1 MARDEWQVCSGAP
14 GGLNLTMDIAR
25 THTSPGTAARLFR
38 RTVPV
43 VAASLLAIG
52 LVLLLSGFSQVP
64 AGTARSDIPTS
75 ENRVDVW
82 QELVEGVVRR
92 AVAVALEGFLVAR
105 LFHIEED
112 AGPQNPVDAIHLRA
126 VGIVGRFALGVVL
139 AVNGRPFLGH
149 LTGGHPQPETEKV
162 CRDRVQVQCTVC
174 RMAVQV
180 NRDTGDRD
188 VGQAQGDQQNL
199 PPGQV
204 EQAMAHPVNQG
215 VKRRR
220 IVQKHAWVS
229 RDAPVSG
236 KPGILGFRAEKRQDF
251 PFSERLMN

>member
-92 AVAVALEGFLVAR
+92 ANEFQVQAELGDGESSAKIAIETPLAFENNKDRLKPDYAGFLLGIAAVVLEMPLHVALTHQFGGAVAMWVVGGREAAGALAR
-105 LFHIEED
+105 
-112 AGPQNPVDAIHLRA
+112 PRWA
-126 VGIVGRFALGVVL
+126 VCPAS
-139 AVNGRPFLGH
+139 
-149 LTGGHPQPETEKV
+149 
-162 CRDRVQVQCTVC
+162 
-174 RMAVQV
+174 
-180 NRDTGDRD
+180 
-188 VGQAQGDQQNL
+188 
-199 PPGQV
+199 
-204 EQAMAHPVNQG
+204 
-215 VKRRR
+215 RRR
-220 IVQKHAWVS
+220 RWKVDSLA
-229 RDAPVSG
+229 R
-236 KPGILGFRAEKRQDF
+236 
-251 PFSERLMN
+251 

>member
-75 ENRVDVW
+75 ENRIDVW

-92 AVAVALEGFLVAR
+92 ANEFQVQAELGDGESSAKIAIETPLAFENNKDRLKPDYAGFLLGIAAVVQMNPATR
-105 LFHIEED
+105 L
-112 AGPQNPVDAIHLRA
+112 
-126 VGIVGRFALGVVL
+126 IVTGFGNTPATKY
-139 AVNGRPFLGH
+139 NPFLLG
-149 LTGGHPQPETEKV
+149 
-162 CRDRVQVQCTVC
+162 RRV
-174 RMAVQV
+174 RAVQV
-180 NRDTGDRD
+180 FFAENGIPIDRIEAKVQEAD
-188 VGQAQGDQQNL
+188 DYDGPNTLLSKASS
-199 PPGQV
+199 GQV
-204 EQAMAHPVNQG
+204 ITIHFM
-215 VKRRR
+215 RT
-220 IVQKHAWVS
+220 
-229 RDAPVSG
+229 
-236 KPGILGFRAEKRQDF
+236 
-251 PFSERLMN
+251 